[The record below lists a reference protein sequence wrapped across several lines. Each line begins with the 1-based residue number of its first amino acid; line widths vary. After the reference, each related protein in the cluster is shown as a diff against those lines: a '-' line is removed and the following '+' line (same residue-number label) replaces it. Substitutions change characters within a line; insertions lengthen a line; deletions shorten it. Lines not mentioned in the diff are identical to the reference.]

1 MKLLTA
7 FVIPT
12 LLLATTNEPL
22 IPIKNA
28 DLVVSAEIQKPA
40 SKVSFGKGVDLIVK
54 ALGLNVDNIRFIK
67 APKATDY
74 VAKADN
80 KAYYAQSIIIAA
92 CNGIKLSPSMNP
104 AAPMTR
110 EQFAISL
117 NQGIQGT
124 GNYPVNTM
132 WLQINDEKSFGQV
145 GLAAVQNLVKF
156 DVVKLEKGNFRP
168 KNLIT
173 ATEAVK
179 MLNAAAAFVKLHLD
193 ANAGAISDQEV
204 AITSTPINAAVN
216 KVVLSR
222 GEKPNSGYQIV
233 INRIVFNGAEAIVH
247 YQLSDPKPGNS
258 YLQVITNPKAET
270 FVGSAYKVLLKKD

>member
-12 LLLATTNEPL
+12 LLLATTNGPL
-22 IPIKNA
+22 IQIKKA
-28 DLVVSAEIQKPA
+28 DLVRTEIQKPVT
-40 SKVSFGKGVDLIVK
+40 KVSFGKGIDLIVK
-54 ALGLNVDNIRFIK
+54 GLGLNIDNIRFIK
-67 APKATDY
+67 EPKATDY

-80 KAYYAQSIIIAA
+80 KAYYAQAVIIAA
-92 CNGIKLSPSMNP
+92 CNGIKLSRSMNP
-104 AAPMTR
+104 AAAMTR

-117 NQGIQGT
+117 NEGIQGT
-124 GNYPVNTM
+124 GNYPVNMM
-132 WLQINDEKSFGQV
+132 WLHINDEKSFGQG

-168 KNLIT
+168 KALIT
-173 ATEAVK
+173 STEAVK
-179 MLNAAAAFVKLHLD
+179 MVNAAAAFVKLHRD

-204 AITSTPINAAVN
+204 AVTSTPVNAAVN

-233 INRIVFNGAEAIVH
+233 IIGIVFTGSEAIVH

-258 YLQVITNPKAET
+258 YMQVITNPKAET
-270 FVGSAYKVLLKKD
+270 FIGSAYKVLLKKD